1 MDAPTRF
8 ARFAGFPLVLF
19 VTVLLPLSVGA
30 QPVLV
35 VDSTTVSAQTNEG
48 TSAPSQTVLVS
59 NTGNQALK
67 WSVALQETPA
77 GPLTAGWLSVSP
89 MSGTNNRALTLTFQP
104 QPARQYQT
112 KFQVVPRLDPP
123 AR

>member
-8 ARFAGFPLVLF
+8 ARSARFLLLAF
-19 VTVLLPLSVGA
+19 VTLLLPVSVAA

-35 VDSTTVSAQTNEG
+35 VDSTSVSAQANDG
-48 TSAPSQTVLVS
+48 ASAPSQTVLVS

-67 WSVALQETPA
+67 WSVVLQETPA

-89 MSGTNNRALTLTFQP
+89 M
-104 QPARQYQT
+104 
-112 KFQVVPRLDPP
+112 
-123 AR
+123 